1 MNFSELNLAPEIL
14 KAVTDLGFVN
24 PMPVQEQVIPFIIEE
39 QADLVALAQTGTGKT
54 AAFGLPILNQI
65 DPQSKSIQAL
75 VLAPTRELCVQ
86 ITNDLRSYAAHMK
99 QIKVTAIYG
108 GAGFQGQLKEIAQ
121 NPQIIVAT
129 PGRMN
134 DMINRG
140 NIKLQN
146 VNFLVLDEA
155 DEMLNMGFEED
166 VSAIIGHTPKERR
179 TFLFSATMPSEVEQI
194 AHTYMHKPK
203 LISIG
208 QRGQGAS
215 TVKHIYF
222 LAHARDRYLVLK
234 RIADYYPSIYGIVF
248 CRTRQETQEVADS
261 LIRDGYSAESLHGD
275 LSQGQRDFVMN
286 KFRNK
291 NVQML
296 VATDV
301 AARGI
306 DVDDLTHVIN
316 YNLPDE
322 LESYVH
328 RSGRT
333 GRAGKTGTSISIVNL
348 KEKHKI
354 KVLERQVGKEFSQAK
369 IPSGH
374 QICEKQLYHLIQTME
389 NVTVNEEE
397 VEAFL
402 PVIYKKLEW
411 MDKEELIKRFVSIE
425 FNRFLDYYRDAGDLN
440 VDEGRERNNRTQF
453 ARMFMSIGRKDGLIP
468 PKLIGVINDFTGNRN
483 LTIGKIELGDTFSF
497 VEIDKGYADQFKKAF
512 EGKYYNNRA
521 IRVDEAEP
529 IGSKKQGR
537 DRSSYAERGSSSYS
551 GKGNYG
557 NRGERSSRNERGD
570 RSERSDRGFGRS
582 NRNDRGSKGSSYGNS
597 PSPDKKKRREND
609 GDSFF
614 KDTIGKAGKKT
625 RRF

>member
-1 MNFSELNLAPEIL
+1 MNFTELNLEPELLQAI
-14 KAVTDLGFVN
+14 TELGFIE
-24 PMPVQEQVIPFIIEE
+24 PMPVQQEVIPFILEDTK
-39 QADLVALAQTGTGKT
+39 DLVALAQTGTGKT
-54 AAFGLPILNQI
+54 AAFGLPILNMI
-65 DPQSKSIQAL
+65 DPLSKQIQAL
-75 VLAPTRELCVQ
+75 ILAPTRELCMQ
-86 ITNDLRSYAAHMK
+86 ITNDLRSYSK
-99 QIKVTAIYG
+99 FKKGIKVTAIYG
-108 GAGFQGQLKEIAQ
+108 GAGFQGQLKEISQ

-140 NIKLQN
+140 NIKLQE
-146 VNFLVLDEA
+146 VNFMVLDEA

-194 AHTYMHKPK
+194 AHAYMKKPK

-222 LAHARDRYLVLK
+222 LAHARDRYQVLK
-234 RIADYYPSIYGIVF
+234 RIADYYPAIYGIVF

-306 DVDDLTHVIN
+306 DVEDLTHVIN

-322 LESYVH
+322 LESYIH

-354 KVLERQVGKEFSQAK
+354 RILERQVGKEFSQAK

-425 FNRFLDYYRDAGDLN
+425 FNRFLDYYRNAGDLN
-440 VDEGRERNNRTQF
+440 VDEGRERSNRTQF

-468 PKLIGVINDFTGNRN
+468 PKLIGVINDFTANRN

-497 VEIDKGYADQFKKAF
+497 VEIDRAYADQFKKAF
-512 EGKYYNNRA
+512 EGKFYNNRA

-529 IGSKKQGR
+529 IGSKNQGR
-537 DRSSYAERGSSSYS
+537 DRSSYSERGNSSYS
-551 GKGNYG
+551 GKGSYG
-557 NRGERSSRNERGD
+557 NRSERSSRSERGE
-570 RSERSDRGFGRS
+570 RSERSDRGYGRS
-582 NRNDRGSKGSSYGNS
+582 DRNDRGSRSSSYGNS
-597 PSPDKKKRREND
+597 PAPEKKKRRDSD
-609 GDSFF
+609 GDSYF
-614 KDTIGKAGKKT
+614 KDTKGKSGKKT